1 MIETVS
7 KKVTSFFIEKGIIEE
22 SKRNMCE
29 YSLYTRML
37 TCITMLFMLGI
48 SIPAI
53 GLFKSFILIIGILA
67 LRKRTGGFH
76 ANRAEKCFL
85 LSNMVIFVLTWII
98 YPIFNEFRI
107 IFLSIM
113 YTISILL
120 ICFISPINH
129 PNNPLGDDEL
139 KDNCINVKNT
149 ETGIQETIRISALYN
164 YIVSDLNKNARGCGS
179 CGGCGSEECDSGCE
193 CGSCGCGK
201 DEE

>member
-7 KKVTSFFIEKGIIEE
+7 KKVTSFFIEKEIIEE

-37 TCITMLFMLGI
+37 TCITVLFMLGI

-76 ANRAEKCFL
+76 ANGAEKCFL

-107 IFLSIM
+107 IILSMM

-139 KDNCINVKNT
+139 KANKIIVIKIVLLLSIAFLM
-149 ETGIQETIRISALYN
+149 GIIFTRLNSYSVVITLITITVMLSLMIAKILNQE
-164 YIVSDLNKNARGCGS
+164 V
-179 CGGCGSEECDSGCE
+179 
-193 CGSCGCGK
+193 
-201 DEE
+201 

>member
-1 MIETVS
+1 MIETAS

-37 TCITMLFMLGI
+37 TCITVLFMLGI

-53 GLFKSFILIIGILA
+53 GLFKSVILIIGILA

-107 IFLSIM
+107 IILSMM

-139 KDNCINVKNT
+139 KANKIIVIKIVLFLSIT
-149 ETGIQETIRISALYN
+149 FLMGIIFTRLYSYSVVITLITITVMLSLMIAKILNQE
-164 YIVSDLNKNARGCGS
+164 V
-179 CGGCGSEECDSGCE
+179 
-193 CGSCGCGK
+193 
-201 DEE
+201 

>member
-1 MIETVS
+1 MIETAS

-37 TCITMLFMLGI
+37 TYITVLFMLGI

-107 IFLSIM
+107 IVLSMM

-139 KDNCINVKNT
+139 KANKIIVIKIVLFLSIT
-149 ETGIQETIRISALYN
+149 FLMGIIFTRLYSYSVVITLITITVMLSLMIAKILNQE
-164 YIVSDLNKNARGCGS
+164 V
-179 CGGCGSEECDSGCE
+179 
-193 CGSCGCGK
+193 
-201 DEE
+201 